1 MRRTVRPETLA
12 GAVGGLALGYVLWL
26 LAISIGEDVATA
38 GVWSLTVLAVS
49 VAVGVIAA
57 LWGLWQRR
65 RRNHTLAALAF
76 GLPVLPVVLTLAV
89 LANLYL

>member
-1 MRRTVRPETLA
+1 MRSTVRPETVA
-12 GAVGGLALGYVLWL
+12 GAIGGLGAGYVLWL

-38 GVWSLTVLAVS
+38 SVWSLTVLAVS
-49 VAVGVIAA
+49 VVLGTIAA

-65 RRNHTLAALAF
+65 RRRYALAAAAF

-89 LANLYL
+89 LADLYV